1 MSILDDTDKCVEEF
15 LRSNI
20 IGNISSIFPIQKI
33 HALYRMK
40 LIREKEK
47 QSSGLDNS
55 IDSLTE
61 ELAALV
67 GGKAAFKKLTDHG
80 CPEKFI

>member
-15 LRSNI
+15 LRSNVI
-20 IGNISSIFPIQKI
+20 ANISSVFPIQKI
-33 HALYRMK
+33 HTLYRMK
-40 LIREKEK
+40 LIREEN
-47 QSSGLDNS
+47 QFSGLDNS

-67 GGKAAFKKLTDHG
+67 GGKAAFKKLTDCG
-80 CPEKFI
+80 CPEKFL